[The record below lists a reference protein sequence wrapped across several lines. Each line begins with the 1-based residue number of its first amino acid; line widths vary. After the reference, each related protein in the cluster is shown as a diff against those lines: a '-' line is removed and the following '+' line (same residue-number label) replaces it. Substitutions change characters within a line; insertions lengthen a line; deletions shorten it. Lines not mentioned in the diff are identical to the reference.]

1 MLSLLS
7 HLFSALAP
15 LWEMSLTG
23 AYVAVVVLLLRLA
36 LRNRAPRQAVCLLWL
51 IVFARLLLP
60 ISLESPFSAVP
71 QALTDVPASQTM
83 GLDDAASPARPDGTG
98 EDTTVPPES
107 VSNAPSGGPITQP
120 VNPGTA
126 IQNPGQT
133 VQTPNQTAASF
144 PWQAL
149 VSGVWLAGVLAMAG
163 YALISYLLLRRR
175 LFDAVRASDGAWEHP
190 GLSTPFLLGVV
201 RPRIYLPAH
210 LPSKARFF
218 VLAHERTHLHRLDH
232 IVKPICWVALS
243 LHWFNPAAW
252 LAFFLL
258 SRDLEVACDQSVV
271 RRLGSQVKADYSAA
285 LLSVAAPRRFPTP
298 CPLAFGGNNAKER
311 IQSVLNYKK
320 PTLWILVVVVIAV
333 ISAAVC
339 LLTDP
344 MAEQPGPDA
353 TDSASPSASPSLEP
367 ATTLPPGTEL
377 LFENQSDGL
386 ALYRQSRTPFTT
398 YLVAG
403 DSVQELP
410 YSVGDTVTDLRL
422 ADLDGDGAEEL
433 AITGRFYAGAGGQ
446 GELRVLEQVDGQWD
460 VDGMS
465 GLLNTE
471 SSPVRDSIHNLLDG
485 AAFTHELGN
494 PNVTMSLTPGLE
506 LTFTVSDELSQIQ
519 GTYVVSSSSA
529 TDSIFWWGDVPYLRL
544 ERSLELHP
552 DPGGEPTSYGT
563 DVRVELL
570 SRLFYSSDGTL
581 SQSPVALYPACD
593 RLSTLSSQDFA
604 DGAAVEII
612 ESGTFY
618 YEDAMTLLS
627 FLPEAG
633 AYLYVTP
640 DGQRILRSGAY
651 IGPVPPLPE
660 EIYSDSSVV
669 YQICL
674 NPLGASPGRPM
685 LTISSV
691 LAGIHNTASLNW
703 SQEDEGWTV
712 GSYTQDTL
720 DLTTPVTADTLP
732 EDPTRYYLVASLP
745 EENIRLYARNQGAE
759 TVVVW
764 ENWSRSVS
772 RRLHVMPYTP
782 PLLNYTG
789 GSSTQLGDLWVIAQ
803 QSLSARGDDIQELV
817 VYRLDFEVFGQDY
830 AYDWRTCEEAAD
842 FFANHTLTYHADG
855 NTFTLTYDGQDYPT
869 GQMSDPRG
877 DIVLEEGR
885 TTALSP
891 DTAFVNY
898 AFNEDGSAAVT
909 LQARPLDE
917 EVDGEFFWYPF
928 YEVSWDITFADGQ
941 FHTVPGTFTVS
952 PLY

>member
-83 GLDDAASPARPDGTG
+83 GLDDTTSQGQPAGTG

-218 VLAHERTHLHRLDH
+218 VLAHERTHLRRLDH
-232 IVKPICWVALS
+232 IIKPVCWLALS

-367 ATTLPPGTEL
+367 ATTLPPGAEL

-410 YSVGDTVTDLRL
+410 YSVGNTVTDLRL

-433 AITGRFYAGAGGQ
+433 AITSLSVAAAGYQ
-446 GELRVLEQVDGQWD
+446 GNLLVLEQVDGQWD
-460 VDGMS
+460 GNGMHRLAEFS
-465 GLLNTE
+465 SLN
-471 SSPVRDSIHNLLDG
+471 DLLDD

-494 PNVTMSLTPGLE
+494 PNVTMTLSGLE
-506 LTFTVSDELSQIQ
+506 LTFAVSQEAAQHQ
-519 GTYVVSSSSA
+519 GTYVVSASGG
-529 TDSIFWWGDVPYLRL
+529 TRFLFWWGDVPYLRMT
-544 ERSLELHP
+544 RYIDKWS
-552 DPGGEPTSYGT
+552 DPGDWNTSYAAGGP
-563 DVRVELL
+563 VEVLFRL
-570 SRLFYSSDGTL
+570 SYASDGTF
-581 SQSPVALYPACD
+581 SQSPVALYPGYD
-593 RLSTLSSQDFA
+593 PLSRQPGDIIYREEFPSLESRQPG
-604 DGAAVEII
+604 GA
-612 ESGTFY
+612 Y
-618 YEDAMTLLS
+618 HEDAMTLLS

-640 DGQRILRSGAY
+640 NGQRILRSGAY
-651 IGPVPPLPE
+651 IGPVPE
-660 EIYSDSSVV
+660 ELYPVSQSGFDIN
-669 YQICL
+669 L
-674 NPLGASPGRPM
+674 TPLGASPGHPV

-703 SQEDEGWTV
+703 SQEDGGWTV

>member
-83 GLDDAASPARPDGTG
+83 GLDDTTSQGQPAGTG

-218 VLAHERTHLHRLDH
+218 VLAHERTHLRRLDH
-232 IVKPICWVALS
+232 IIKPVCWLALS

-367 ATTLPPGTEL
+367 ATTLPPGAEL

-410 YSVGDTVTDLRL
+410 YSVGNTVTDLRL

-433 AITGRFYAGAGGQ
+433 AITSLSVAAAGYQ
-446 GELRVLEQVDGQWD
+446 GNLLVLEQVDGQWD
-460 VDGMS
+460 GNGMHRLAEFS
-465 GLLNTE
+465 SLN
-471 SSPVRDSIHNLLDG
+471 DLLDD

-494 PNVTMSLTPGLE
+494 PNVTMTLSGLE
-506 LTFTVSDELSQIQ
+506 LTFAVSQEAAQHQ
-519 GTYVVSSSSA
+519 GTYVVSASGG
-529 TDSIFWWGDVPYLRL
+529 TRFLFWWGDVPYLRMT
-544 ERSLELHP
+544 RYIDKWS
-552 DPGGEPTSYGT
+552 DPGDWNTSYAAGGP
-563 DVRVELL
+563 VEVLFRL
-570 SRLFYSSDGTL
+570 SYASDGTF
-581 SQSPVALYPACD
+581 SQSPVALYPGYD
-593 RLSTLSSQDFA
+593 PLSRQPGDIIYREEFPSLESRQPG
-604 DGAAVEII
+604 GA
-612 ESGTFY
+612 Y
-618 YEDAMTLLS
+618 HEDAMTLLS

-640 DGQRILRSGAY
+640 NGQRILRSGAY
-651 IGPVPPLPE
+651 IGPVPE
-660 EIYSDSSVV
+660 ELYPVSQSGFDIN
-669 YQICL
+669 L
-674 NPLGASPGRPM
+674 TPLGASPGHPV

-703 SQEDEGWTV
+703 SQEDGGWTV

-917 EVDGEFFWYPF
+917 EVDGEFFWHPF

>member
-23 AYVAVVVLLLRLA
+23 AYVAVVVLLLRPA

-218 VLAHERTHLHRLDH
+218 VLAHERTHLRRLDH
-232 IVKPICWVALS
+232 IVKPVCWVALS

-298 CPLAFGGNNAKER
+298 CPLAFGGNNTKGR
-311 IQSVLNYKK
+311 IQNVLNYKK

-353 TDSASPSASPSLEP
+353 TDSAFPSASPSLEP
-367 ATTLPPGTEL
+367 ATTLPPGAEL

-386 ALYRQSRTPFTT
+386 AIYQEPSSPVVT
-398 YLVAG
+398 YLIAG

-410 YSVGDTVTDLRL
+410 GHVGEAITDLRL

-433 AITGRFYAGAGGQ
+433 AITSLSVAAAGYQ
-446 GELRVLEQVDGQWD
+446 GNLLVLEQVDGQWD
-460 VDGMS
+460 GNGMHRLAEFS
-465 GLLNTE
+465 SLN
-471 SSPVRDSIHNLLDG
+471 DLLDD

-494 PNVTMSLTPGLE
+494 PNVTMTLSGLE
-506 LTFTVSDELSQIQ
+506 LTFAVSQEAAQHQ
-519 GTYVVSSSSA
+519 GTYVVSASGG
-529 TDSIFWWGDVPYLRL
+529 TRFLFWWGDVPYLRMT
-544 ERSLELHP
+544 RYIDKWS
-552 DPGGEPTSYGT
+552 DPGDWNTSYAAGGP
-563 DVRVELL
+563 VEVLFRL
-570 SRLFYSSDGTL
+570 SYASDGTF
-581 SQSPVALYPACD
+581 SQSPVALYPGYD
-593 RLSTLSSQDFA
+593 PLSRQPGDIIYREEFPSLESRQPG
-604 DGAAVEII
+604 GA
-612 ESGTFY
+612 Y
-618 YEDAMTLLS
+618 HEDAMTLLS

-674 NPLGASPGRPM
+674 NPLGAFPGRPV

-712 GSYTQDTL
+712 GSHTQDTL

>member
-107 VSNAPSGGPITQP
+107 VSNAPSGGLITQP

-410 YSVGDTVTDLRL
+410 YSVGNTVTDLRL

-433 AITGRFYAGAGGQ
+433 AITSLSVAAAGYQ
-446 GELRVLEQVDGQWD
+446 GNLLVLEQVDGQWD
-460 VDGMS
+460 GNGMHRLAEFS
-465 GLLNTE
+465 SLN
-471 SSPVRDSIHNLLDG
+471 DLLDD

-494 PNVTMSLTPGLE
+494 PNVTMTLSGLE
-506 LTFTVSDELSQIQ
+506 LTFAVSQEAAQHQ
-519 GTYVVSSSSA
+519 GTYVVSASGG
-529 TDSIFWWGDVPYLRL
+529 TRFLFWWGDVPYLRMT
-544 ERSLELHP
+544 RYIDKWS
-552 DPGGEPTSYGT
+552 DPGDWNTSYAAGGP
-563 DVRVELL
+563 VEVLFRL
-570 SRLFYSSDGTL
+570 SYASDGTF
-581 SQSPVALYPACD
+581 SQSPVALYPGYD
-593 RLSTLSSQDFA
+593 PLSRQPGDIIYREEFPSLESRQPG
-604 DGAAVEII
+604 GA
-612 ESGTFY
+612 Y
-618 YEDAMTLLS
+618 HEDAMTLLS

-640 DGQRILRSGAY
+640 NGQRILRSGAY
-651 IGPVPPLPE
+651 IGPVPE
-660 EIYSDSSVV
+660 ELYPVSQSGFDIN
-669 YQICL
+669 L
-674 NPLGASPGRPM
+674 TPLGASPGHPV

-712 GSYTQDTL
+712 GSHTQDTL

>member
-83 GLDDAASPARPDGTG
+83 GLDDTTSQGQPAGTG

-218 VLAHERTHLHRLDH
+218 VLAHERTHLRRLDH
-232 IVKPICWVALS
+232 IIKPVCWLALS

-367 ATTLPPGTEL
+367 ATTLPPGAEL

-410 YSVGDTVTDLRL
+410 YSVGNTVTDLRL

-433 AITGRFYAGAGGQ
+433 AITSLSVAAAGYQ
-446 GELRVLEQVDGQWD
+446 GNLLVLEQVDGQWD
-460 VDGMS
+460 GNGMHRLAEFS
-465 GLLNTE
+465 SLN
-471 SSPVRDSIHNLLDG
+471 DLLDD

-494 PNVTMSLTPGLE
+494 PNVTMTLSGLE
-506 LTFTVSDELSQIQ
+506 LTFAVSQEAAQHQ
-519 GTYVVSSSSA
+519 GTYVVSASGG
-529 TDSIFWWGDVPYLRL
+529 TRFLFWWGDVPYLRMT
-544 ERSLELHP
+544 RYIDKWS
-552 DPGGEPTSYGT
+552 DPGDWNTSYAAGGP
-563 DVRVELL
+563 VEVLFRL
-570 SRLFYSSDGTL
+570 SYASDGTF
-581 SQSPVALYPACD
+581 SQSPVALYPGYD
-593 RLSTLSSQDFA
+593 PLSRQPGDIIYREEFPSLESRQPG
-604 DGAAVEII
+604 GA
-612 ESGTFY
+612 Y
-618 YEDAMTLLS
+618 HEDAMTLLS

-640 DGQRILRSGAY
+640 NGQRILRSGAY
-651 IGPVPPLPE
+651 IGPVPE
-660 EIYSDSSVV
+660 ELYPVSQSGFDIN
-669 YQICL
+669 L
-674 NPLGASPGRPM
+674 TPLGASPGHPV

-703 SQEDEGWTV
+703 SQEDGGWTV

-842 FFANHTLTYHADG
+842 FFSHHTLTYHASS
-855 NTFTLTYDGQDYPT
+855 NTFTLSYDGQDYPT

-917 EVDGEFFWYPF
+917 EVDGEFFWHPF

>member
-83 GLDDAASPARPDGTG
+83 GLDDATSQGQPAGTG

-149 VSGVWLAGVLAMAG
+149 ASGVWLAGVLAMAG

-218 VLAHERTHLHRLDH
+218 VLAHERTHLRRLDH
-232 IVKPICWVALS
+232 IIKPVCWLALS

-298 CPLAFGGNNAKER
+298 CPLAFGGNNTKGR
-311 IQSVLNYKK
+311 IQNVLNYKK

-344 MAEQPGPDA
+344 MADQPDPDA

-367 ATTLPPGTEL
+367 ATTLPPGAEL

-386 ALYRQSRTPFTT
+386 AIYQEPSSPVVT
-398 YLVAG
+398 YLIAG

-410 YSVGDTVTDLRL
+410 GHVGEAITDLRL

-433 AITGRFYAGAGGQ
+433 AITSLSVAAAGYQ
-446 GELRVLEQVDGQWD
+446 GNLLVLEQVDGQWD
-460 VDGMS
+460 GNGMHRLAEFS
-465 GLLNTE
+465 SLN
-471 SSPVRDSIHNLLDG
+471 DLLDD

-494 PNVTMSLTPGLE
+494 PNVTMTLSGLE
-506 LTFTVSDELSQIQ
+506 LTFAVSQEAAQHQ
-519 GTYVVSSSSA
+519 GTYVVSASGG
-529 TDSIFWWGDVPYLRL
+529 TRFLFWWGDVPYLRMT
-544 ERSLELHP
+544 RYIDKWS
-552 DPGGEPTSYGT
+552 DPGDWNTSYAAGGP
-563 DVRVELL
+563 VEVLFRL
-570 SRLFYSSDGTL
+570 SYASDGTF
-581 SQSPVALYPACD
+581 SQSPVALYPGYD
-593 RLSTLSSQDFA
+593 PLSRQPGDIIYREEFPSLESRQPG
-604 DGAAVEII
+604 GA
-612 ESGTFY
+612 Y
-618 YEDAMTLLS
+618 HEDAMTLLS

-651 IGPVPPLPE
+651 IGPVPE
-660 EIYSDSSVV
+660 ELYPVSQSGFDIN
-669 YQICL
+669 L
-674 NPLGASPGRPM
+674 TPLGASPGHPV

-703 SQEDEGWTV
+703 SQEDGGWTV

>member
-83 GLDDAASPARPDGTG
+83 GLDDTTSQGQPAGTG

-218 VLAHERTHLHRLDH
+218 VLAHERTHLRRLDH
-232 IVKPICWVALS
+232 IIKPVCWLALS

-367 ATTLPPGTEL
+367 ATTLPPGAEL

-410 YSVGDTVTDLRL
+410 YSVGNTVTDLRL

-433 AITGRFYAGAGGQ
+433 AITSLSVAAAGYQ
-446 GELRVLEQVDGQWD
+446 GNLLVLEQVDGQWD
-460 VDGMS
+460 GNGMHRLAEFS
-465 GLLNTE
+465 SLN
-471 SSPVRDSIHNLLDG
+471 DLLDD

-494 PNVTMSLTPGLE
+494 PNVTMTLSGLE
-506 LTFTVSDELSQIQ
+506 LTFAVSQEAAQHQ
-519 GTYVVSSSSA
+519 GTYVVSASGG
-529 TDSIFWWGDVPYLRL
+529 TRFLFWWGDVPYLRMT
-544 ERSLELHP
+544 RYIDKWS
-552 DPGGEPTSYGT
+552 DPGDWNTSYAAGGP
-563 DVRVELL
+563 VEVLFRL
-570 SRLFYSSDGTL
+570 SYASDGTF
-581 SQSPVALYPACD
+581 SQSPVALYPGYD
-593 RLSTLSSQDFA
+593 PLTRQPGDIIYREEFPSVESRQPG
-604 DGAAVEII
+604 GA
-612 ESGTFY
+612 Y
-618 YEDAMTLLS
+618 HEDAMTLLS

-640 DGQRILRSGAY
+640 NGQRILRSGAY
-651 IGPVPPLPE
+651 IGPVPE
-660 EIYSDSSVV
+660 ELYPVSQSGFDIN
-669 YQICL
+669 L
-674 NPLGASPGRPM
+674 TPLGASPGHPV

-703 SQEDEGWTV
+703 SQEDGGWTV

>member
-71 QALTDVPASQTM
+71 QALTDVPAAQTM
-83 GLDDAASPARPDGTG
+83 GLDDATSQGQPAGTG

-149 VSGVWLAGVLAMAG
+149 ASGVWLAGVLAMAG

-218 VLAHERTHLHRLDH
+218 VLAHERTHLRRLDH
-232 IVKPICWVALS
+232 IIKPVCWLALS

-298 CPLAFGGNNAKER
+298 CPLAFGGNNTKGR
-311 IQSVLNYKK
+311 IQNVLNYKK

-344 MAEQPGPDA
+344 MADQPDPDA

-367 ATTLPPGTEL
+367 ATTLPPGAEL

-386 ALYRQSRTPFTT
+386 AIYQEPSSPVVT
-398 YLVAG
+398 YLIAG

-410 YSVGDTVTDLRL
+410 GHVGEAITDLRL

-433 AITGRFYAGAGGQ
+433 AITSLSVAAAGYQ
-446 GELRVLEQVDGQWD
+446 GNLLVLEQVDGQWD
-460 VDGMS
+460 GNGMHRLAEFS
-465 GLLNTE
+465 SLN
-471 SSPVRDSIHNLLDG
+471 DLLDD

-494 PNVTMSLTPGLE
+494 PNVTMTLSGLE
-506 LTFTVSDELSQIQ
+506 LTFAVSQEAAQHQ
-519 GTYVVSSSSA
+519 GTYVVSASGG
-529 TDSIFWWGDVPYLRL
+529 TRFLFWWGDVPYLRMT
-544 ERSLELHP
+544 RYIDKWS
-552 DPGGEPTSYGT
+552 DPGDWNTSYAAGGP
-563 DVRVELL
+563 VEVLFRL
-570 SRLFYSSDGTL
+570 SYASDGTF
-581 SQSPVALYPACD
+581 SQSPVALYPGYD
-593 RLSTLSSQDFA
+593 PLSRQPGDIIYREEFPSLESRQPG
-604 DGAAVEII
+604 GA
-612 ESGTFY
+612 Y
-618 YEDAMTLLS
+618 HEDAMTLLS

-651 IGPVPPLPE
+651 IGPVPE
-660 EIYSDSSVV
+660 ELYPVSQSGFDIN
-669 YQICL
+669 L
-674 NPLGASPGRPM
+674 TPLGASPGHPV

-703 SQEDEGWTV
+703 SQEDGGWTV

>member
-83 GLDDAASPARPDGTG
+83 GLDDATSQGQPAGTG

-149 VSGVWLAGVLAMAG
+149 ASGVWLAGVLAMAG

-218 VLAHERTHLHRLDH
+218 VLAHERTHLRRGDH

-298 CPLAFGGNNAKER
+298 CPLAFGGNNTKGR
-311 IQSVLNYKK
+311 IQNVLNYKK

-367 ATTLPPGTEL
+367 ATTLPPGAEL

-386 ALYRQSRTPFTT
+386 AIYQEPSSPVVT
-398 YLVAG
+398 YLIAG

-410 YSVGDTVTDLRL
+410 GHVGEAITDLRL

-433 AITGRFYAGAGGQ
+433 AITSLSVAAAGYQ
-446 GELRVLEQVDGQWD
+446 GNLLVLEQVDGQWD
-460 VDGMS
+460 GNGMHRLAEFS
-465 GLLNTE
+465 SLN
-471 SSPVRDSIHNLLDG
+471 DLLDD

-494 PNVTMSLTPGLE
+494 PNVTMTLSGLE
-506 LTFTVSDELSQIQ
+506 LTFAVSQEAAQHQ
-519 GTYVVSSSSA
+519 GTYVVSASGG
-529 TDSIFWWGDVPYLRL
+529 TRFLFWWGDVPYLRMT
-544 ERSLELHP
+544 RYIDKWS
-552 DPGGEPTSYGT
+552 DPGDWNTSYAAGGP
-563 DVRVELL
+563 VEVLFRL
-570 SRLFYSSDGTL
+570 SYASDGTF
-581 SQSPVALYPACD
+581 SQSPVALYPGYD
-593 RLSTLSSQDFA
+593 PLSRQPGDIIYREEFPSLESRQPG
-604 DGAAVEII
+604 GA
-612 ESGTFY
+612 Y
-618 YEDAMTLLS
+618 HEDAMTLLS

-640 DGQRILRSGAY
+640 NGQRILRSGAY
-651 IGPVPPLPE
+651 IGPVPE
-660 EIYSDSSVV
+660 ELYPVSQSGFDIN
-669 YQICL
+669 L
-674 NPLGASPGRPM
+674 TPLGASPGRPV

-691 LAGIHNTASLNW
+691 LAGIHNTASLSW
-703 SQEDEGWTV
+703 SQEDEGWTL

>member
-218 VLAHERTHLHRLDH
+218 VLAHERTHLRRLDH
-232 IVKPICWVALS
+232 IIKPVCWLALS

-298 CPLAFGGNNAKER
+298 CPLAFGGNNTKGR
-311 IQSVLNYKK
+311 IQNVLNYKK

-367 ATTLPPGTEL
+367 ATTLPPGAEL

-386 ALYRQSRTPFTT
+386 AIYQEPSSPVVT
-398 YLVAG
+398 YLIAG

-410 YSVGDTVTDLRL
+410 GHVGEAITDLRL

-433 AITGRFYAGAGGQ
+433 AITSLSVAAAGYQ
-446 GELRVLEQVDGQWD
+446 GNLLVLEQVDGQWD
-460 VDGMS
+460 GNGMHRLAEFS
-465 GLLNTE
+465 SLN
-471 SSPVRDSIHNLLDG
+471 DLLDD

-494 PNVTMSLTPGLE
+494 PNVTMTLSGLE
-506 LTFTVSDELSQIQ
+506 LTFAVSQEAAQHQ
-519 GTYVVSSSSA
+519 GTYVVSASGG
-529 TDSIFWWGDVPYLRL
+529 TRFLFWWGDVPYLRMT
-544 ERSLELHP
+544 RYIDKWS
-552 DPGGEPTSYGT
+552 DPGDWNTSYAAGGP
-563 DVRVELL
+563 VEVLFRL
-570 SRLFYSSDGTL
+570 SYASDGTF
-581 SQSPVALYPACD
+581 SQSPVALYPGYD
-593 RLSTLSSQDFA
+593 PLSRQPGDIIYREEFPSLESRQPG
-604 DGAAVEII
+604 GA
-612 ESGTFY
+612 Y
-618 YEDAMTLLS
+618 HEDAMTLLS

-674 NPLGASPGRPM
+674 NPLGASPGRPV

-703 SQEDEGWTV
+703 SQEDGGWTV

>member
-36 LRNRAPRQAVCLLWL
+36 LRTRAPRQAVCLLWL

-83 GLDDAASPARPDGTG
+83 GLDDTTSQGQPAGTG

-218 VLAHERTHLHRLDH
+218 VLAHERTHLRRLDH
-232 IVKPICWVALS
+232 IIKPVCWLALS

-367 ATTLPPGTEL
+367 ATTLPPGAEL

-410 YSVGDTVTDLRL
+410 YSVGNTVTDLRL

-433 AITGRFYAGAGGQ
+433 AITSLSVAAAGYQ
-446 GELRVLEQVDGQWD
+446 GNLLVLEQVDGQWD
-460 VDGMS
+460 GNGMHRLAEFS
-465 GLLNTE
+465 SLN
-471 SSPVRDSIHNLLDG
+471 DLLDD

-494 PNVTMSLTPGLE
+494 PNVTMTLSGLE
-506 LTFTVSDELSQIQ
+506 LTFAVSQEAAQHQ
-519 GTYVVSSSSA
+519 GTYVVSASGG
-529 TDSIFWWGDVPYLRL
+529 TRFLFWWGDVPYLRMT
-544 ERSLELHP
+544 RYIDKWS
-552 DPGGEPTSYGT
+552 DPGDWNTSYAAGGP
-563 DVRVELL
+563 VEVLFRL
-570 SRLFYSSDGTL
+570 SYASDGTF
-581 SQSPVALYPACD
+581 SQSPVALYPGYD
-593 RLSTLSSQDFA
+593 PLSRQPGDIIYREEFPSLESRQPG
-604 DGAAVEII
+604 GA
-612 ESGTFY
+612 Y
-618 YEDAMTLLS
+618 HEDAMTLLS

-640 DGQRILRSGAY
+640 NGQRILRSGAY
-651 IGPVPPLPE
+651 IGPVPE
-660 EIYSDSSVV
+660 ELYPVSQSGFDIN
-669 YQICL
+669 L
-674 NPLGASPGRPM
+674 TPLGASPGHPV

-703 SQEDEGWTV
+703 SQEDGGWTV

-917 EVDGEFFWYPF
+917 EVDGEFFWHPF

>member
-83 GLDDAASPARPDGTG
+83 GLDDTTSQGQPAGTG

-126 IQNPGQT
+126 VQNPGQT

-218 VLAHERTHLHRLDH
+218 VLAHERTHLRRLDH
-232 IVKPICWVALS
+232 IIKPVCWLALS

-367 ATTLPPGTEL
+367 ATTLPPGAEL

-410 YSVGDTVTDLRL
+410 YSVGNTVTDLRL

-433 AITGRFYAGAGGQ
+433 AITSLSVAAAGYQ
-446 GELRVLEQVDGQWD
+446 GNLLVLEQVDGQWD
-460 VDGMS
+460 GNGMHRLAEFS
-465 GLLNTE
+465 SLN
-471 SSPVRDSIHNLLDG
+471 DLLDD

-494 PNVTMSLTPGLE
+494 PNVTMTLSGLE
-506 LTFTVSDELSQIQ
+506 LTFAVSQEAAQHQ
-519 GTYVVSSSSA
+519 GTYVVSASGG
-529 TDSIFWWGDVPYLRL
+529 TRFLFWWGDVPYLRMT
-544 ERSLELHP
+544 RYIDKWS
-552 DPGGEPTSYGT
+552 DPGDWNTSYAAGGP
-563 DVRVELL
+563 VEVLFRL
-570 SRLFYSSDGTL
+570 SYASDGTF
-581 SQSPVALYPACD
+581 SQSPVALYPGYD
-593 RLSTLSSQDFA
+593 PLSRQPGDIIYREEFPSLESRQPG
-604 DGAAVEII
+604 GA
-612 ESGTFY
+612 Y
-618 YEDAMTLLS
+618 HEDAMTLLS

-640 DGQRILRSGAY
+640 NGQRILRSGAY
-651 IGPVPPLPE
+651 IGPVPE
-660 EIYSDSSVV
+660 ELYPVSQSGFDIN
-669 YQICL
+669 L
-674 NPLGASPGRPM
+674 TPLGASPGHPV

-703 SQEDEGWTV
+703 SQEDGGWTV

>member
-126 IQNPGQT
+126 VQNPGQT

-149 VSGVWLAGVLAMAG
+149 ASGVWLAGVLAMAG

-218 VLAHERTHLHRLDH
+218 VLAHERTHLRRGDH
-232 IVKPICWVALS
+232 IVKPICWAALS

-367 ATTLPPGTEL
+367 ATTLPPGAEL

-460 VDGMS
+460 GNGMHRLAEFS
-465 GLLNTE
+465 SLN
-471 SSPVRDSIHNLLDG
+471 DLLDD

-494 PNVTMSLTPGLE
+494 PNVTMTLSGLE
-506 LTFTVSDELSQIQ
+506 LTFAVSQEAAQHQ
-519 GTYVVSSSSA
+519 GTYVVSASGG
-529 TDSIFWWGDVPYLRL
+529 TRFLFWWGDVPYLRMT
-544 ERSLELHP
+544 RYIDKWS
-552 DPGGEPTSYGT
+552 DPGDWNTSYAAGGP
-563 DVRVELL
+563 VEVLFRL
-570 SRLFYSSDGTL
+570 SYASDGTF
-581 SQSPVALYPACD
+581 SQSPVALYPGYD
-593 RLSTLSSQDFA
+593 PLSRQPGDIIYREEFPSLESRQPG
-604 DGAAVEII
+604 GA
-612 ESGTFY
+612 Y
-618 YEDAMTLLS
+618 HEDAMTLLS

-640 DGQRILRSGAY
+640 NGQRILRSGAY

-674 NPLGASPGRPM
+674 NPLGAFPGRPV

-712 GSYTQDTL
+712 GSHTQDTL

>member
-126 IQNPGQT
+126 VQNPGQT

-149 VSGVWLAGVLAMAG
+149 ASGVWLAGVLAMAG

-218 VLAHERTHLHRLDH
+218 VLAHERTHLRRGDH
-232 IVKPICWVALS
+232 IVKPICWAALS

-367 ATTLPPGTEL
+367 ATTLPPGAEL

-460 VDGMS
+460 GNGMHRLAEFS
-465 GLLNTE
+465 SLN
-471 SSPVRDSIHNLLDG
+471 DLLDD

-494 PNVTMSLTPGLE
+494 PNVTMTLSGLE
-506 LTFTVSDELSQIQ
+506 LTFAVSQEAAQHQ
-519 GTYVVSSSSA
+519 GTYVVSASGG
-529 TDSIFWWGDVPYLRL
+529 TRFLFWWGDVPYLRMT
-544 ERSLELHP
+544 RYIDKWS
-552 DPGGEPTSYGT
+552 DPGDWNTSYAAGGP
-563 DVRVELL
+563 VEVLFRL
-570 SRLFYSSDGTL
+570 SYASDGTF
-581 SQSPVALYPACD
+581 SQSPVALYPGYD
-593 RLSTLSSQDFA
+593 PLSRQPGDIIYREEFPSLESRQPG
-604 DGAAVEII
+604 GA
-612 ESGTFY
+612 Y
-618 YEDAMTLLS
+618 HEDAMTLLS

-640 DGQRILRSGAY
+640 NGQRILRSGAY

-674 NPLGASPGRPM
+674 NPLGASPGRPV

>member
-83 GLDDAASPARPDGTG
+83 GLDDTTSQGQPAGTG

-218 VLAHERTHLHRLDH
+218 VLAHERTHLRRLDH
-232 IVKPICWVALS
+232 IIKPVCWLALS

-367 ATTLPPGTEL
+367 ATTLPPGAEL

-410 YSVGDTVTDLRL
+410 YSVGNTVTDLRL

-433 AITGRFYAGAGGQ
+433 AITSLSVAAAGYQ
-446 GELRVLEQVDGQWD
+446 GNLLVLEQVDGQWD
-460 VDGMS
+460 GNGMHRLAEFS
-465 GLLNTE
+465 SLN
-471 SSPVRDSIHNLLDG
+471 DLLDD

-494 PNVTMSLTPGLE
+494 PNVTMTLSGLE
-506 LTFTVSDELSQIQ
+506 LTFAVSQEAAQHQ
-519 GTYVVSSSSA
+519 GTYVVSASGG
-529 TDSIFWWGDVPYLRL
+529 TRFLFWWGDVPYLRMT
-544 ERSLELHP
+544 RYIDKWS
-552 DPGGEPTSYGT
+552 DPGDWNTSYAAGGP
-563 DVRVELL
+563 VEVLFRL
-570 SRLFYSSDGTL
+570 SYASDGTF
-581 SQSPVALYPACD
+581 SQSPVALYPGYD
-593 RLSTLSSQDFA
+593 PLSRQPGDIIYREEFPSLESRQPG
-604 DGAAVEII
+604 GA
-612 ESGTFY
+612 Y
-618 YEDAMTLLS
+618 HEDAMTLLS

-640 DGQRILRSGAY
+640 NGQRILRSGAY
-651 IGPVPPLPE
+651 IGPVPE
-660 EIYSDSSVV
+660 ELYPVSQSGFDIN
-669 YQICL
+669 L
-674 NPLGASPGRPM
+674 TPLGASPGRPV

-712 GSYTQDTL
+712 GSHTQDTL

>member
-107 VSNAPSGGPITQP
+107 VSNAPSGGLITQP

-410 YSVGDTVTDLRL
+410 YSVGNTVTDLRL

-433 AITGRFYAGAGGQ
+433 AITSLSVAAAGYQ
-446 GELRVLEQVDGQWD
+446 GNLLVLEQVDGQWD
-460 VDGMS
+460 GNGMHRLAEFS
-465 GLLNTE
+465 SLN
-471 SSPVRDSIHNLLDG
+471 DLLDD

-494 PNVTMSLTPGLE
+494 PNVTMTLSGLE
-506 LTFTVSDELSQIQ
+506 LTFAVSQEAAQHQ
-519 GTYVVSSSSA
+519 GTYVVSASGG
-529 TDSIFWWGDVPYLRL
+529 TRFLFWWGDVPYLRMT
-544 ERSLELHP
+544 RYIDKWS
-552 DPGGEPTSYGT
+552 DPGDWNTSYAAGGP
-563 DVRVELL
+563 VEVLFRL
-570 SRLFYSSDGTL
+570 SYASDGTF
-581 SQSPVALYPACD
+581 SQSPVALYPGYD
-593 RLSTLSSQDFA
+593 PLSRQPGDIIYREEFPSLESRQPG
-604 DGAAVEII
+604 GA
-612 ESGTFY
+612 Y
-618 YEDAMTLLS
+618 HEDAMTLLS

-674 NPLGASPGRPM
+674 NPLGAFPGHPV

-712 GSYTQDTL
+712 GSHTQDTL

>member
-218 VLAHERTHLHRLDH
+218 VLAHERTHLRRLDH
-232 IVKPICWVALS
+232 IIKPVCWLALS

-298 CPLAFGGNNAKER
+298 CPLAFGGNNTKGR
-311 IQSVLNYKK
+311 IQNVLNYKK

-353 TDSASPSASPSLEP
+353 TDSAFPSASPSLEP
-367 ATTLPPGTEL
+367 ATTLPPGAEL

-433 AITGRFYAGAGGQ
+433 AITSLSVAAAGYQ
-446 GELRVLEQVDGQWD
+446 GNLLVLEQVDGQWD
-460 VDGMS
+460 GNGMHRLAEFS
-465 GLLNTE
+465 SLN
-471 SSPVRDSIHNLLDG
+471 DLLDD

-494 PNVTMSLTPGLE
+494 PNVTMTLSGLE
-506 LTFTVSDELSQIQ
+506 LTFAVSQEAAQHQ
-519 GTYVVSSSSA
+519 GTYVVSASGG
-529 TDSIFWWGDVPYLRL
+529 TRFLFWWGDVPYLRMT
-544 ERSLELHP
+544 RYIDKWS
-552 DPGGEPTSYGT
+552 DPGDWNTSYAAGGP
-563 DVRVELL
+563 VEVLFRL
-570 SRLFYSSDGTL
+570 SYASDGTF
-581 SQSPVALYPACD
+581 SQSPVALYPGYD
-593 RLSTLSSQDFA
+593 PLSRQPGDIIYREEFPSLESRQPG
-604 DGAAVEII
+604 GA
-612 ESGTFY
+612 Y
-618 YEDAMTLLS
+618 HEDAMTLLS

-640 DGQRILRSGAY
+640 NGQRILRSGAY
-651 IGPVPPLPE
+651 IGPVPE
-660 EIYSDSSVV
+660 ELYPVSQSGFDIN
-669 YQICL
+669 L
-674 NPLGASPGRPM
+674 TPLGASPGHPV

-703 SQEDEGWTV
+703 SQEDGGWTV

>member
-83 GLDDAASPARPDGTG
+83 GLDDATSQGQPAGTG

-149 VSGVWLAGVLAMAG
+149 ASGVWLAGVLAMAG

-218 VLAHERTHLHRLDH
+218 VLAHERTHLRRLDH
-232 IVKPICWVALS
+232 IIKPVCWLALS

-298 CPLAFGGNNAKER
+298 CPLAFGGNNTKGR
-311 IQSVLNYKK
+311 IQNVLNYKK

-344 MAEQPGPDA
+344 MADQPDPDA

-367 ATTLPPGTEL
+367 ATTLPPGAEL

-386 ALYRQSRTPFTT
+386 AIYQEPSSPVVT
-398 YLVAG
+398 YLIAG

-410 YSVGDTVTDLRL
+410 GHVGEAITDLRL

-433 AITGRFYAGAGGQ
+433 AITSLSVAAAGYQ
-446 GELRVLEQVDGQWD
+446 GNLLVLEQVDGQWD
-460 VDGMS
+460 GNGMHRLAEFS
-465 GLLNTE
+465 SLN
-471 SSPVRDSIHNLLDG
+471 DLLDD

-494 PNVTMSLTPGLE
+494 PNVTMTLSGLE
-506 LTFTVSDELSQIQ
+506 LTFAVSQEAAQHQ
-519 GTYVVSSSSA
+519 GTYVVSASGG
-529 TDSIFWWGDVPYLRL
+529 TRFLFWWGDVPYLRMT
-544 ERSLELHP
+544 RYIDKWS
-552 DPGGEPTSYGT
+552 DPGDWNTSYAAGGP
-563 DVRVELL
+563 VEVLFRL
-570 SRLFYSSDGTL
+570 SYASDGTF
-581 SQSPVALYPACD
+581 SQSPVALYPGYD
-593 RLSTLSSQDFA
+593 PLSRQPGDIIYREEFPSLESRQPG
-604 DGAAVEII
+604 GA
-612 ESGTFY
+612 Y
-618 YEDAMTLLS
+618 HEDAMTLLS

-651 IGPVPPLPE
+651 IGPVPE
-660 EIYSDSSVV
+660 ELYPVSQSGFDIN
-669 YQICL
+669 L
-674 NPLGASPGRPM
+674 TPLGASPGHPV

-703 SQEDEGWTV
+703 SQEDGGWTV

-789 GSSTQLGDLWVIAQ
+789 GSSTQPGDLWVIAQ

>member
-83 GLDDAASPARPDGTG
+83 GLDDATSQGQPAGTG

-218 VLAHERTHLHRLDH
+218 VLAHERTHLRRLDH
-232 IVKPICWVALS
+232 IIKPVCWLALS

-367 ATTLPPGTEL
+367 ATTLPPGAEL

-410 YSVGDTVTDLRL
+410 YSVGNTVTDLRL

-433 AITGRFYAGAGGQ
+433 AITSLSVAAAGYQ
-446 GELRVLEQVDGQWD
+446 GNLLVLEQVDGQWD
-460 VDGMS
+460 GNGMHRLAEFS
-465 GLLNTE
+465 SLN
-471 SSPVRDSIHNLLDG
+471 DLLDD

-494 PNVTMSLTPGLE
+494 PNVTMTLSGLE
-506 LTFTVSDELSQIQ
+506 LTFAVSQEAAQHQ
-519 GTYVVSSSSA
+519 GTYVVSASGG
-529 TDSIFWWGDVPYLRL
+529 TRFLFWWGDVPYLRMT
-544 ERSLELHP
+544 RYIDKWS
-552 DPGGEPTSYGT
+552 DPGDWNTSYAAGGP
-563 DVRVELL
+563 VEVLFRL
-570 SRLFYSSDGTL
+570 SYASDGTF
-581 SQSPVALYPACD
+581 SQSPVALYPGYD
-593 RLSTLSSQDFA
+593 PLSRQPGDIIYREEFPSLESRQPG
-604 DGAAVEII
+604 GA
-612 ESGTFY
+612 Y
-618 YEDAMTLLS
+618 HEDAMTLLS

-640 DGQRILRSGAY
+640 NGQRILRSGAY
-651 IGPVPPLPE
+651 IGPVPE
-660 EIYSDSSVV
+660 ELYPVSQSGFDIN
-669 YQICL
+669 L
-674 NPLGASPGRPM
+674 TPLGASPGHPV

-703 SQEDEGWTV
+703 SQEDGGWTV

>member
-36 LRNRAPRQAVCLLWL
+36 LRNRAPRQSVCLLWL

-83 GLDDAASPARPDGTG
+83 GLDDATSQGQPAGTG

-126 IQNPGQT
+126 IQNPCQT

-149 VSGVWLAGVLAMAG
+149 ASGVWLAGVLAMAG

-175 LFDAVRASDGAWEHP
+175 LFDAVRASDGAWEYP

-218 VLAHERTHLHRLDH
+218 VLAHERTHLRRGDH
-232 IVKPICWVALS
+232 IVKPICWLALS

-298 CPLAFGGNNAKER
+298 CPLAFGGNNTKGR
-311 IQSVLNYKK
+311 IQNVLNYKK

-367 ATTLPPGTEL
+367 ATTLPPGAEL

-386 ALYRQSRTPFTT
+386 AIYQEPSSPVVT
-398 YLVAG
+398 YLIAG

-410 YSVGDTVTDLRL
+410 GHVGEAITDLRL

-433 AITGRFYAGAGGQ
+433 AITSLSVAAAGYQ
-446 GELRVLEQVDGQWD
+446 GNLLVLEQVDGQWD
-460 VDGMS
+460 GNGMHRLAEFS
-465 GLLNTE
+465 SLN
-471 SSPVRDSIHNLLDG
+471 DLLDD

-494 PNVTMSLTPGLE
+494 PNVTMTLSGLE
-506 LTFTVSDELSQIQ
+506 LTFAVSQEAAQHQ
-519 GTYVVSSSSA
+519 GTYVVSASGG
-529 TDSIFWWGDVPYLRL
+529 TRFLFWWGDVPYLRMT
-544 ERSLELHP
+544 RYIDKWS
-552 DPGGEPTSYGT
+552 DPGDWNTSYAAGGP
-563 DVRVELL
+563 VEVLFRL
-570 SRLFYSSDGTL
+570 SYASDGTF
-581 SQSPVALYPACD
+581 SQSPVALYPGYD
-593 RLSTLSSQDFA
+593 PLSRQPGDIIYREEFPSLESRQPG
-604 DGAAVEII
+604 GA
-612 ESGTFY
+612 Y
-618 YEDAMTLLS
+618 HEDAMTLLS

-640 DGQRILRSGAY
+640 NGQRILRSGAY
-651 IGPVPPLPE
+651 IGPVPE
-660 EIYSDSSVV
+660 ELYPVSQSGFDIN
-669 YQICL
+669 L
-674 NPLGASPGRPM
+674 TPLGASPGHPV

-703 SQEDEGWTV
+703 SQEDGGWTV

>member
-36 LRNRAPRQAVCLLWL
+36 LKNRAPRQAVCLLWL

-71 QALTDVPASQTM
+71 QALTDVPAAQTM
-83 GLDDAASPARPDGTG
+83 GLDDAASQGQPAGTG

-149 VSGVWLAGVLAMAG
+149 ASGVWLAGVLAMAG

-210 LPSKARFF
+210 LPAKTRFF
-218 VLAHERTHLHRLDH
+218 VLAHERTHLRRLDH
-232 IVKPICWVALS
+232 IVKPVCWLALS
-243 LHWFNPAAW
+243 LHWFNPVAW

-298 CPLAFGGNNAKER
+298 CPLAFGGNNTKGR
-311 IQSVLNYKK
+311 IQNVLNYKK

-367 ATTLPPGTEL
+367 ATTLPPGAEL

-410 YSVGDTVTDLRL
+410 YSVSDTVTDLRL

-433 AITGRFYAGAGGQ
+433 SITSRFYAGAGGQ
-446 GELRVLEQVDGQWD
+446 GELRVLEWVDGQWD

-465 GLLNTE
+465 GLLNTAP
-471 SSPVRDSIHNLLDG
+471 SPVRDSIHNLLDS

-506 LTFTVSDELSQIQ
+506 LAFTVSDELSQIQ

-544 ERSLELHP
+544 NRYLELYP
-552 DPGGEPTSYGT
+552 DPGGDPTSYGT

-640 DGQRILRSGAY
+640 NGQHLLRSGAY
-651 IGPVPPLPE
+651 IGPVPE
-660 EIYSDSSVV
+660 EVYPDTASSVR
-669 YQICL
+669 L
-674 NPLGASPGRPM
+674 ALGTADDRGVT
-685 LTISSV
+685 LYFSSV
-691 LAGIHNTASLNW
+691 QGALHAFSRLEPNQEGQGWQWAFSVALSARENTNGPLAATDTA
-703 SQEDEGWTV
+703 
-712 GSYTQDTL
+712 YT
-720 DLTTPVTADTLP
+720 LTTPHGSQTF
-732 EDPTRYYLVASLP
+732 
-745 EENIRLYARNQGAE
+745 QGPRQFSPA
-759 TVVVW
+759 
-764 ENWSRSVS
+764 
-772 RRLHVMPYTP
+772 
-782 PLLNYTG
+782 
-789 GSSTQLGDLWVIAQ
+789 
-803 QSLSARGDDIQELV
+803 
-817 VYRLDFEVFGQDY
+817 
-830 AYDWRTCEEAAD
+830 
-842 FFANHTLTYHADG
+842 HTLTYRADLDGDGAEEYLFLPTSSDAQLNSCPHELYLFDGNSLEEYDVPSQLWEDAGAGVTFRADADSLYLDTADG
-855 NTFTLTYDGQDYPT
+855 LSVSISKAELLENRYPARDVEQTDAVGLHSCRFLLKNGQVYLYWTCDLLP
-869 GQMSDPRG
+869 QVHPAFG
-877 DIVLEEGR
+877 DLQKR
-885 TTALSP
+885 LLL
-891 DTAFVNY
+891 
-898 AFNEDGSAAVT
+898 EDGAVT
-909 LQARPLDE
+909 TSPFTYTSHLPLPADLQELMP
-917 EVDGEFFWYPF
+917 
-928 YEVSWDITFADGQ
+928 S
-941 FHTVPGTFTVS
+941 S
-952 PLY
+952 

>member
-83 GLDDAASPARPDGTG
+83 GLDDTTSQGQPAGTG

-218 VLAHERTHLHRLDH
+218 VLAHERTHLRRLDH
-232 IVKPICWVALS
+232 IIKPVCWLALS

-367 ATTLPPGTEL
+367 ATTLPPGAEL

-410 YSVGDTVTDLRL
+410 YSVGNTVTDLRL

-433 AITGRFYAGAGGQ
+433 AITSLSVAAAGYQ
-446 GELRVLEQVDGQWD
+446 GNLLVLEQVDGQWD
-460 VDGMS
+460 GNGMHRLAEFS
-465 GLLNTE
+465 SLN
-471 SSPVRDSIHNLLDG
+471 DLLDD

-494 PNVTMSLTPGLE
+494 PNVTMTLSGLE
-506 LTFTVSDELSQIQ
+506 LTFAVSQEAAQHQ
-519 GTYVVSSSSA
+519 GTYVVSASGG
-529 TDSIFWWGDVPYLRL
+529 TRFLFWWGDVPYLRMT
-544 ERSLELHP
+544 RYIDKWS
-552 DPGGEPTSYGT
+552 DPGDWNTSYAAGGP
-563 DVRVELL
+563 VEVLFRL
-570 SRLFYSSDGTL
+570 SYASDGTF
-581 SQSPVALYPACD
+581 SQSPVALYPGYD
-593 RLSTLSSQDFA
+593 PLSRQPGDIIYREEFPSLESRQPG
-604 DGAAVEII
+604 GA
-612 ESGTFY
+612 SH
-618 YEDAMTLLS
+618 EDAMTLLS

-640 DGQRILRSGAY
+640 NGQRILRSGAY
-651 IGPVPPLPE
+651 IGPVPE
-660 EIYSDSSVV
+660 ELYPVSQSGFDIN
-669 YQICL
+669 L
-674 NPLGASPGRPM
+674 TPLGASPGHPV

-703 SQEDEGWTV
+703 SQEDGGWTV

>member
-83 GLDDAASPARPDGTG
+83 GLDDATSQGQPAGTG

-149 VSGVWLAGVLAMAG
+149 ASGVWLAGVLAMAG

-218 VLAHERTHLHRLDH
+218 VLAHERTHLRRLDH
-232 IVKPICWVALS
+232 IIKPVCWLALS

-298 CPLAFGGNNAKER
+298 CPLAFGGNNTKGR
-311 IQSVLNYKK
+311 IQNVLNYKK

-344 MAEQPGPDA
+344 MADQPDPDA

-367 ATTLPPGTEL
+367 ATTLPPGAEL

-386 ALYRQSRTPFTT
+386 AIYQEPSSPVVT
-398 YLVAG
+398 YLIAG

-410 YSVGDTVTDLRL
+410 GHVGEAITDLRL

-433 AITGRFYAGAGGQ
+433 AITSLSVAAAGYQ
-446 GELRVLEQVDGQWD
+446 GNLLVLEQVDGQWD
-460 VDGMS
+460 GNGMHRLAEFS
-465 GLLNTE
+465 SLN
-471 SSPVRDSIHNLLDG
+471 DLLDD

-494 PNVTMSLTPGLE
+494 PNVTMTLSGLE
-506 LTFTVSDELSQIQ
+506 LTFAVSQEAAQHQ
-519 GTYVVSSSSA
+519 GTYVVSASGG
-529 TDSIFWWGDVPYLRL
+529 TRFLFWWGDVPYLRMT
-544 ERSLELHP
+544 RYIDKWS
-552 DPGGEPTSYGT
+552 DPGDWNTSYAAGGP
-563 DVRVELL
+563 VEVLFRL
-570 SRLFYSSDGTL
+570 SYASDGTF
-581 SQSPVALYPACD
+581 SQSPVALYPGYD
-593 RLSTLSSQDFA
+593 PLSRQPGDIIYREEFPSLESRQPG
-604 DGAAVEII
+604 GA
-612 ESGTFY
+612 Y
-618 YEDAMTLLS
+618 HEDAMTLLS

-651 IGPVPPLPE
+651 IGPVPE
-660 EIYSDSSVV
+660 ELYPVSQSGFDIN
-669 YQICL
+669 L
-674 NPLGASPGRPM
+674 TPLGASPGRPV

-703 SQEDEGWTV
+703 SQEDGGWTV

>member
-126 IQNPGQT
+126 VQNPGQT
-133 VQTPNQTAASF
+133 VQTSNQTAASF

-218 VLAHERTHLHRLDH
+218 VLAHERTHLRRGDH
-232 IVKPICWVALS
+232 IVKPICWAALS

-367 ATTLPPGTEL
+367 ATTLPPGAEL

-386 ALYRQSRTPFTT
+386 AIYQEPSSPVVT
-398 YLVAG
+398 YLIAG

-410 YSVGDTVTDLRL
+410 GHVGEAITDLRL

-433 AITGRFYAGAGGQ
+433 AITSLSVAAAGYQ
-446 GELRVLEQVDGQWD
+446 GNLLVLEQVDGQWD
-460 VDGMS
+460 GNGMHRLAEFS
-465 GLLNTE
+465 SLN
-471 SSPVRDSIHNLLDG
+471 DLLDD

-494 PNVTMSLTPGLE
+494 PNVTMTLSGLE
-506 LTFTVSDELSQIQ
+506 LTFAVSQEAAQHQ
-519 GTYVVSSSSA
+519 GTYVVSASGG
-529 TDSIFWWGDVPYLRL
+529 TRFLFWWGDVPYLRMT
-544 ERSLELHP
+544 RYIDKWS
-552 DPGGEPTSYGT
+552 DPGDWNTSYAAGGP
-563 DVRVELL
+563 VEVLFRL
-570 SRLFYSSDGTL
+570 SYASDGTF
-581 SQSPVALYPACD
+581 SQSPVALYPGYD
-593 RLSTLSSQDFA
+593 PLSRQPGDIIYREEFPSLESRQPG
-604 DGAAVEII
+604 GA
-612 ESGTFY
+612 Y
-618 YEDAMTLLS
+618 HEDAMTLLS

-640 DGQRILRSGAY
+640 NGQRILRSGAY

-674 NPLGASPGRPM
+674 NPLGAFPGRPV

-712 GSYTQDTL
+712 GSHTQDTL

>member
-83 GLDDAASPARPDGTG
+83 GLDDATSQGQPAGTG

-149 VSGVWLAGVLAMAG
+149 ASGVWLAGVLAMAG

-218 VLAHERTHLHRLDH
+218 VLTHERTHLRRGDH

-298 CPLAFGGNNAKER
+298 CPLAFGGNNTKGR
-311 IQSVLNYKK
+311 IQNVLNYKK

-367 ATTLPPGTEL
+367 ATTLPPGAEL

-386 ALYRQSRTPFTT
+386 AIYQEPSSPVVT
-398 YLVAG
+398 YLIAG

-410 YSVGDTVTDLRL
+410 GHVGEAITDLRL

-433 AITGRFYAGAGGQ
+433 AITSLSVAAAGYQ
-446 GELRVLEQVDGQWD
+446 GNLLVLEQVDGQWD
-460 VDGMS
+460 GNGMHRLAEFS
-465 GLLNTE
+465 SLN
-471 SSPVRDSIHNLLDG
+471 DLLDD

-494 PNVTMSLTPGLE
+494 PNVTMTLSGLE
-506 LTFTVSDELSQIQ
+506 LTFAVSQEAAQHQ
-519 GTYVVSSSSA
+519 GTYVVSASGG
-529 TDSIFWWGDVPYLRL
+529 TRFLFWWGDVPYLRMT
-544 ERSLELHP
+544 RYIDKWS
-552 DPGGEPTSYGT
+552 DPGDWNTSYAAGGP
-563 DVRVELL
+563 VEVLFRL
-570 SRLFYSSDGTL
+570 SYASDGTF
-581 SQSPVALYPACD
+581 SQSPVALYPGYD
-593 RLSTLSSQDFA
+593 PLSRQPGDIIYREEFPSLESRQPG
-604 DGAAVEII
+604 GA
-612 ESGTFY
+612 Y
-618 YEDAMTLLS
+618 HEDAMTLLS

-640 DGQRILRSGAY
+640 NGQRILRSGAY
-651 IGPVPPLPE
+651 IGPVPE
-660 EIYSDSSVV
+660 ELYPVSQSGFDIN
-669 YQICL
+669 L
-674 NPLGASPGRPM
+674 TPLGASPGRPV

-691 LAGIHNTASLNW
+691 LAGIHNTASLSW
-703 SQEDEGWTV
+703 SQEDEGWTL